1 MKLSKLLNELQ
12 GSSRRA
18 TLNISAFDLIN
29 TMDKVEQMG
38 IPVDRYDGP
47 TPDGKTYLEY
57 TVYPEGKDEDKLDQ
71 AFTVYDYKFGEDPT
85 DEENY
90 MKEYPFSVGARA
102 RVGIVN
108 ASNLGLEI
116 SGMREEVEED
126 KEVMISKDQ
135 MDKLHKGDPIKIGD
149 TKVLFKVNESEVIK
163 EELGPTGIAI
173 SKEQIRDLIKKGSTM
188 IKIFVQDK
196 DGTNVREVDY
206 AISNTSYKKNPDDID
221 IPSDNEMGPTTM
233 DEGVEW
239 FKKIAGVK

>member
-1 MKLSKLLNELQ
+1 MKLSEILNELQ

-38 IPVDRYDGP
+38 IPVDRFDGP
-47 TPDGKTYLEY
+47 TPDGKTYIEY
-57 TVYPEGKDEDKLDQ
+57 TVYPEGKEEENLDQ

-102 RVGIVN
+102 RVGIIN

-126 KEVMISKDQ
+126 KEIMISKDQ
-135 MDKLHKGDPIKIGD
+135 MDKLHKGDPVKVGD
-149 TKVLFKVNESEVIK
+149 TKVLYKIK
-163 EELGPTGIAI
+163 EQTMDVMKIL
-173 SKEQIRDLIKKGSTM
+173 KKDRGVSPEM
-188 IKIFVQDK
+188 IKDFIKTHFNDIKGMDADEIKDEFDNFVSVNYDFL
-196 DGTNVREVDY
+196 
-206 AISNTSYKKNPDDID
+206 
-221 IPSDNEMGPTTM
+221 

>member
-1 MKLSKLLNELQ
+1 MKLSEIIKELH

-29 TMDKVEQMG
+29 TMEKVEQMG

-47 TPDGKTYLEY
+47 TPDGKTYIDF
-57 TVYPEGKDEDKLDQ
+57 TVYPEGKDKDKLDQ

-90 MKEYPFSVGARA
+90 MKEYPFSVGARS
-102 RVGIVN
+102 RMGIIN

-126 KEVMISKDQ
+126 KEIMISKDQ
-135 MDKLHKGDPIKIGD
+135 MDKLHKGDPVKVGD
-149 TKVLFKVNESEVIK
+149 TKVLYKIK
-163 EELGPTGIAI
+163 EQTMDVMKIL
-173 SKEQIRDLIKKGSTM
+173 KRDRGVSPEM
-188 IKIFVQDK
+188 IKDFIKTHFNDIKGMDADEIKDEFDNFVSVNYDFL
-196 DGTNVREVDY
+196 
-206 AISNTSYKKNPDDID
+206 
-221 IPSDNEMGPTTM
+221 

>member
-1 MKLSKLLNELQ
+1 MKLSEILNELQ

-47 TPDGKTYLEY
+47 TPDGKTYIEY
-57 TVYPEGKDEDKLDQ
+57 TVYPEGKEEENLDQ

-102 RVGIVN
+102 RVGIIN

-126 KEVMISKDQ
+126 KEIMISKDQ
-135 MDKLHKGDPIKIGD
+135 MDKLHKGDPVKVGD
-149 TKVLFKVNESEVIK
+149 TKVLYKIK
-163 EELGPTGIAI
+163 EQTMDVMKIL
-173 SKEQIRDLIKKGSTM
+173 KRDRGASPEM
-188 IKIFVQDK
+188 IKDFIKTHFNDIKGMDADEIK
-196 DGTNVREVDY
+196 DEFDNF
-206 AISNTSYKKNPDDID
+206 ISVNYDFL
-221 IPSDNEMGPTTM
+221 

>member
-1 MKLSKLLNELQ
+1 MKLSEILNELQ

-38 IPVDRYDGP
+38 IPVDRFDGP
-47 TPDGKTYLEY
+47 TPDGKTYIEY
-57 TVYPEGKDEDKLDQ
+57 TVYPEGKEEENLDQ

-102 RVGIVN
+102 RVGIIN

-126 KEVMISKDQ
+126 KEIMISKDQ
-135 MDKLHKGDPIKIGD
+135 MDKLHKGDPVKVGD
-149 TKVLFKVNESEVIK
+149 TKVLYKIK
-163 EELGPTGIAI
+163 EQTMDVMKIL
-173 SKEQIRDLIKKGSTM
+173 KKDRGTSPEM
-188 IKIFVQDK
+188 IKDFIKTHFNDIKGMDADEIKDEFDNFVSVNYDFL
-196 DGTNVREVDY
+196 
-206 AISNTSYKKNPDDID
+206 
-221 IPSDNEMGPTTM
+221 

>member
-1 MKLSKLLNELQ
+1 MKLSEILNELQ

-18 TLNISAFDLIN
+18 TLVISAFDLIN

-38 IPVDRYDGP
+38 IPVERYDGP
-47 TPDGKTYLEY
+47 TPDGKTYIEY
-57 TVYPEGKDEDKLDQ
+57 TVYPEGKDEENLDQ

-90 MKEYPFSVGARA
+90 QKEYPFSVGARA

-108 ASNLGLEI
+108 ASNLGLNIQSMNEENEI
-116 SGMREEVEED
+116 EID
-126 KEVMISKDQ
+126 KDQ
-135 MDKLHKGDPIKIGD
+135 MAKLHNTGALKLGKNKLI
-149 TKVLFKVNESEVIK
+149 FKVNESEVIK

-188 IKIFVQDK
+188 IKVFVQDK